1 MSTTIMTTPTPTP
14 RTDSRLCA
22 LPTATSSLAD
32 QVATC
37 IRRHLDGDRQAMTD
51 LTRQVRPW
59 LFHIA
64 RSYRLPHE
72 MADDVVQSTLLT
84 TLLQVHRLRDPESG
98 LSWLSVIARR
108 EALRV
113 INLERRYV
121 CVDDV
126 DSLHAVPDSSAGPEE
141 IVLDDVSRA
150 VIRRTIAK
158 LPHRHRMLL
167 EQLIDADQPSYAA
180 ISAALK
186 VPVGQH
192 RADPST
198 GTRAHAS
205 PVGRR
210 PRVGLGGLGL
220 KQPHL

>member
-1 MSTTIMTTPTPTP
+1 MSTTITTTPTPTP

-22 LPTATSSLAD
+22 LPTGTSSLAD
-32 QVATC
+32 QVAMC
-37 IRRHLDGDRQAMTD
+37 IRRHLDGDPEAMTD
-51 LTRQVRPW
+51 LTRRVKPW
-59 LFHIA
+59 LYRIA

-121 CVDDV
+121 SVDDV
-126 DSLHAVPDSSAGPEE
+126 ESLHPVPASSAGPEE
-141 IVLDDVSRA
+141 IVLDDVYRA

-158 LPHRHRMLL
+158 LPHRHRVLL
-167 EQLIDADQPSYAA
+167 EQLIHSDQPSYAA
-180 ISAALK
+180 ISAALQ
-186 VPVGQH
+186 VPVGSIGPT
-192 RADPST
+192 RRRGLERMRRLLAADPEWDRDVS
-198 GTRAHAS
+198 A
-205 PVGRR
+205 
-210 PRVGLGGLGL
+210 
-220 KQPHL
+220 

>member
-1 MSTTIMTTPTPTP
+1 MSTTITTTPTPTP

-22 LPTATSSLAD
+22 LPTGTSSLAD
-32 QVATC
+32 QVAMC
-37 IRRHLDGDRQAMTD
+37 IRRHLDGDPEAMTD
-51 LTRQVRPW
+51 LTRRVKPW
-59 LFHIA
+59 LYRIA

-108 EALRV
+108 DALRV

-126 DSLHAVPDSSAGPEE
+126 ESLHPVPASSAGPEE
-141 IVLDDVSRA
+141 IVLDDVYRA

-158 LPHRHRMLL
+158 LPHRHRVLL
-167 EQLIDADQPSYAA
+167 EQLIHADQPSYAA
-180 ISAALK
+180 ISAALQ
-186 VPVGQH
+186 VPVGSIGPT
-192 RADPST
+192 RRRGLERMRRLLAADPEWDRDVS
-198 GTRAHAS
+198 A
-205 PVGRR
+205 
-210 PRVGLGGLGL
+210 
-220 KQPHL
+220 

>member
-1 MSTTIMTTPTPTP
+1 MTTTIRTTTPTPTP

-22 LPTATSSLAD
+22 LPTGTPSLAD
-32 QVATC
+32 QVAMC
-37 IRRHLDGDRQAMTD
+37 IRRHLDGDPEAMTD

-72 MADDVVQSTLLT
+72 MADDVVQSTLLAA
-84 TLLQVHRLRDPESG
+84 LLHIHRLRDPGSG
-98 LSWLSVIARR
+98 LSWLSVVARR

-141 IVLDDVSRA
+141 IVLDEVDRA
-150 VIRRTIAK
+150 AIRRTIAK
-158 LPHRHRMLL
+158 LPNRHRVVL
-167 EQLIDADQPSYAA
+167 EQLIHADQPSYAA
-180 ISAALK
+180 ISAALQ
-186 VPVGQH
+186 VPVGSIGPT
-192 RADPST
+192 RRRGLERMRLLLTADPEWDWDVS
-198 GTRAHAS
+198 A
-205 PVGRR
+205 
-210 PRVGLGGLGL
+210 
-220 KQPHL
+220 

>member
-1 MSTTIMTTPTPTP
+1 MPTTITTTPT
-14 RTDSRLCA
+14 
-22 LPTATSSLAD
+22 LAD
-32 QVATC
+32 QVARC
-37 IRRHLDGDRQAMTD
+37 IRRHLDGDPEAMTD

-72 MADDVVQSTLLT
+72 LTDDVVQSTMLAALLHI
-84 TLLQVHRLRDPESG
+84 HRLRDPGSG
-98 LSWLSVIARR
+98 LSWLSVVARR

-141 IVLDDVSRA
+141 IVLDEVDRA
-150 VIRRTIAK
+150 AIRRTVAK
-158 LPHRHRMLL
+158 LPNRHRVVL
-167 EQLIDADQPSYAA
+167 EQLIPADQPNYAA

-186 VPVGQH
+186 VPVGSIGPT
-192 RADPST
+192 RRRGLERMRLLLAADPEWDWEIP
-198 GTRAHAS
+198 A
-205 PVGRR
+205 
-210 PRVGLGGLGL
+210 
-220 KQPHL
+220 